1 MDSNYDKH
9 FKDVKPTS
17 FSSDKK
23 EDKISINELIDFFK
37 DGNFVYNDD
46 AGKEDG
52 NFENY
57 QEFNNGLVYQKNKD
71 IKLVEQFFKLL
82 IEEADKI
89 QSKAKN
95 TDDNILF
102 KNNKKILITNL
113 NFIRETFNQYGI
125 NESRML
131 YFLLGTFIQY
141 IYEQRKY

>member
-23 EDKISINELIDFFK
+23 EDKITINELIDFFK
-37 DGNFVYNDD
+37 
-46 AGKEDG
+46 DG

>member
-37 DGNFVYNDD
+37 
-46 AGKEDG
+46 DG

-141 IYEQRKY
+141 IYEQRK

>member
-9 FKDVKPTS
+9 FKEVKPTS
-17 FSSDKK
+17 FSEEKK
-23 EDKISINELIDFFK
+23 EVNITLNELINFFK
-37 DGNFVYNDD
+37 
-46 AGKEDG
+46 DG

-57 QEFNNGLVYQKNKD
+57 QELNNGLVYQKNKD
-71 IKLVEQFFKLL
+71 LKLVEQFFKLL
-82 IEEADKI
+82 IEEADKV

-95 TDDNILF
+95 TEDNILF
-102 KNNKKILITNL
+102 KNNKKILVTNL

-125 NESRML
+125 NESRIL